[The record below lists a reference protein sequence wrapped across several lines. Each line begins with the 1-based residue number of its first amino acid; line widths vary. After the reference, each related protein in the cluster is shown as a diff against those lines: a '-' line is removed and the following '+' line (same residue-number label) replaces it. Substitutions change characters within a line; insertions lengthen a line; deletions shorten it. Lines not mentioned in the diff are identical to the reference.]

1 MISSEGEERGREEME
16 KAGEWMKTRAR
27 NTSRHG
33 MAMHG
38 LVVGGK
44 SESHLLDLVILLYI
58 LLLVPTQITMKHFG
72 PS

>member
-1 MISSEGEERGREEME
+1 
-16 KAGEWMKTRAR
+16 
-27 NTSRHG
+27 